1 MSDNMKNGASRRAI
15 LRWLFAAA
23 FVVAAVLSGL
33 FSGLMNKAGLFYL
46 VFGSVAVA
54 LMGFSGREIG
64 AAFRS
69 AAGRPAAESESRRAA
84 FFWEAAARNAWILG
98 VLGSTLNF
106 TIVLGRESGGIED
119 TGNRMVQAFI
129 VSLYGLVLAVICLVP
144 ALKLMNGI
152 EGRGG
157 PQPPPV
163 SGNFEVFPDRPTAIG
178 RAIGYILFAAVLG
191 STLYALTKG
200 RPQSGVLSVAK
211 VMFHGP
217 AILVV
222 AGGAIALALF
232 LSAGARGLTLGF
244 ATTGFISLLMGFIQA
259 LFGFMHRSINDIVS
273 AIAFII
279 SASSCS
285 LLGMLVIAAPL
296 EDREVTQGRRERPS
310 PISRMFWIV
319 FPLLAFIFL
328 VLTFLMVITPMK
340 QKVGG

>member
-1 MSDNMKNGASRRAI
+1 MSDNMKNGASRRTI

-23 FVVAAVLSGL
+23 FVVATILSGL

-46 VFGSVAVA
+46 AFGSVAVA
-54 LMGFSGREIG
+54 LMGSSGREIG
-64 AAFRS
+64 AAFRF
-69 AAGRPAAESESRRAA
+69 AAGRPGQVMERRRAA
-84 FFWEAAARNAWILG
+84 HFWEAAARNAWILG

-119 TGNRMVQAFI
+119 TGNRMIQAFI

-152 EGRGG
+152 AGTGG
-157 PQPPPV
+157 PVPPPA
-163 SGNFEVFPDRPTAIG
+163 SGNSEVFPDRSAAIG
-178 RAIGYILFAAVLG
+178 RVIGYILFAAVLG

-200 RPQSGVLSVAK
+200 RPQSGVLSVGK
-211 VMFHGP
+211 VMLHGP
-217 AILVV
+217 AILVT
-222 AGGAIALALF
+222 AGGTIALALF
-232 LSAGARGLTLGF
+232 LSAGARGLTFGF
-244 ATTGFISLLMGFIQA
+244 AMTGFISLLMGFIQA
-259 LFGFMHRSINDIVS
+259 LFGFMHRSINDIAT

-279 SASSCS
+279 SASSFS

-296 EDREVTQGRRERPS
+296 EDREVMEGRRERPS
-310 PISRMFWIV
+310 SLSRMFWIV
-319 FPLLAFIFL
+319 YPLLAFIFL